1 VVDEA
6 LASGNVGPDR
16 RARATAVTGS
26 TTAMLV
32 DDHAVVRA
40 GIRLLLESQ
49 TSLSVVAEAS
59 SAEEALQTSLG
70 RDPDLIVTDL
80 SMEGLH
86 GAAVIEAFAER
97 FPDARILVL
106 SMVNDP
112 SDIRRAIEAGAKG
125 YLLKEAAAAG
135 LADAIARI
143 MKGERYVQ
151 PALGAML
158 AGEVGGSSDDT
169 DPAATLT
176 EREREVL
183 DLLVLGHTNVE
194 IASLLFFSSRTVETH
209 RASIQRKLG
218 VKSRADL
225 VRFALGRGGP
235 AAKLVR
241 PEGRRGVS

>member
-1 VVDEA
+1 M
-6 LASGNVGPDR
+6 
-16 RARATAVTGS
+16 TAVP

-40 GIRLLLESQ
+40 GIRLLLDAEPGM
-49 TSLSVVAEAS
+49 SVVAEAS
-59 SAEEALQTSLG
+59 SAEEALQISLE

-80 SMEGLH
+80 SMDGLR

-97 FPDARILVL
+97 FPNARILVL
-106 SMVNDP
+106 SMVDSP
-112 SDIRRAIEAGAKG
+112 SDVRRAIDAGARGYMLKG
-125 YLLKEAAAAG
+125 AASAE
-135 LADAIARI
+135 LPDAIARI

-158 AGEVGGSSDDT
+158 AGKTITSPTHADPIAVLT
-169 DPAATLT
+169 D
-176 EREREVL
+176 REREVL

-194 IASLLFFSSRTVETH
+194 IASLLFLSPRTVETH

-225 VRFALGRGGP
+225 VRFAFGRGGP
-235 AAKLVR
+235 AAKTAR
-241 PEGRRGVS
+241 SDGGRASR

>member
-1 VVDEA
+1 M
-6 LASGNVGPDR
+6 
-16 RARATAVTGS
+16 TAVA

-40 GIRLLLESQ
+40 GIRLLLDAEPGM
-49 TSLSVVAEAS
+49 SVVAEAS
-59 SAEEALQTSLG
+59 SAEEALQLSFE

-80 SMEGLH
+80 SMEGLR

-97 FPDARILVL
+97 FPKARILVL
-106 SMVNDP
+106 SMVDSP
-112 SDIRRAIEAGAKG
+112 SDVRRAIDAGARGYMLKG
-125 YLLKEAAAAG
+125 SAAAE
-135 LADAIARI
+135 LPDAIARI

-158 AGEVGGSSDDT
+158 AGKTVTSPTHADPIAVLT
-169 DPAATLT
+169 D
-176 EREREVL
+176 REREVL

-194 IASLLFFSSRTVETH
+194 IASLLFLSPRTVETH

-225 VRFALGRGGP
+225 VRFAFGRGGP
-235 AAKLVR
+235 AAKTAR
-241 PEGRRGVS
+241 SDGGRASR